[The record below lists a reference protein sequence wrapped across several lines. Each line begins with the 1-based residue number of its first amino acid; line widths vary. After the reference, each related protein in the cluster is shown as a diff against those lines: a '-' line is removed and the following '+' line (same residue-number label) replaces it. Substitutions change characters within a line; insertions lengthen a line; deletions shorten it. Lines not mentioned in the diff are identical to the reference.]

1 MVGKILMKKVLSI
14 MLALIAAAAFIF
26 EIPQLSFLDTV
37 MEAEAADYASTLRK
51 AGFTEDYIEPLTTLH
66 KEYPN
71 WAFEALPID
80 VTLDTAVSKERKT
93 HSQQLIQKTSSNT
106 SKNYYCT
113 CSSCMKNGKYVVQ
126 EGSDW
131 YSASKSAVKYYMNP
145 LNFLTEKYIF
155 QFESTAYNSKQD
167 ASGVETILSGTWMSD
182 SYIKYKD
189 ANGKSVTYSPK
200 TKYSA
205 AIVAAAKNSGL
216 SAFYLAGRIV
226 QEVGGKT
233 NSATGASGTNST
245 YPGIYNYYN
254 IGANSSAKD
263 GLKWASTSKV
273 GYYTNCNAVLRKSAS
288 SSSTKLVTVPSDKKL
303 TYKSTTEK
311 QSDGYKWYNVSVTVS
326 DTKYTGYIRS
336 DLVTYYKTDTYN
348 RPWTDPY
355 LSIYNGAVYI
365 ANNFTST
372 QNTGYFQKFNVNPAA
387 GSNRYSHEYM
397 ANVQAPSSE
406 SVSVYNAYK
415 SAGILSSAKT
425 FIIPVYDTGEV
436 PATDIELSKT
446 SVSLEPG
453 NKKTLQATLSPSNTT
468 ESVTWASTDK
478 SVATVNSSGKITAVA
493 PGKATI
499 KATVPSGLVAKCTV
513 TVVEV
518 PSTAISLGYTHKG
531 TVKTKC
537 AIRAS
542 ASEDAEKLVSASV
555 DAKVTIKSSK
565 SGWYKVKYT
574 KDSQSYTGWVK
585 SEYVTRDADLTVLTG
600 KSATLAPTLTPVN
613 SSDSIKYTSDDKSI
627 ATVSSAGK
635 IKGVKAGN
643 VIVRATTSSGQT
655 DFVKVK
661 VKKNVPSTS
670 VSLGYKHKGTVK
682 SGPLNLRKSANT
694 SAKVLTKLSKGTSV
708 TVKSISGNW
717 YNVTCKKS
725 GKSYTGW
732 VSSKYIS
739 LGVDLTL
746 SVGKT
751 KTLKPS
757 IKPSN
762 TTDDVKYKSGNSK
775 IAKVSS
781 SGKITALKAGT
792 VKIKITT
799 SSGKTDFVKV
809 KVKENVPAT
818 SVSLGYT
825 HKGTVISGPLNLR
838 KSASTSAKV
847 LTKLSKGTSVTVK
860 SISGNWYKV
869 TCKIAGKSYTG
880 WVSADY
886 VNLKADITL
895 NIGKSKTLKPT
906 IKPSGAVKTVTYKS
920 ANSKIAKVSSSG
932 KITALKTGTV
942 KIKVTTA
949 SGKTDFVNVKV
960 VK

>member
-1 MVGKILMKKVLSI
+1 MVVKNTVKKIFSI
-14 MLALIAAAAFIF
+14 MLALIAAVACIF
-26 EIPQLSFLDTV
+26 EIPQMAFLDTA

-51 AGFTEDYIEPLTTLH
+51 AGFTEDYIEPLTELH
-66 KEYPN
+66 KKYPN
-71 WAFEALPID
+71 WTFEALPIG

-113 CSSCMKNGKYVVQ
+113 CSSCMKDGKYVVQ
-126 EGSDW
+126 EGSSW

-155 QFESTAYNSKQD
+155 QFESTAYSSKQN

-189 ANGKSVTYSPK
+189 ENGKSVTYSPK

-205 AIVAAAKNSGL
+205 AITAAAKNSGL

-233 NSATGASGTNST
+233 NSATGVSGTNST
-245 YPGIYNYYN
+245 YPGIYNYYS
-254 IGANSSAKD
+254 IGASTSALD

-273 GYYTNCNAVLRKSAS
+273 GYYTNCSAVLRKSAS
-288 SSSTKLVTVPSDKKL
+288 SSSEKLATVPSGKKVN
-303 TYKSTTEK
+303 YKSTTEK
-311 QSDGYKWYNVSVTVS
+311 KSDGYKWYKVSVTVS
-326 DTKYTGYIRS
+326 GTKYTGYLRS
-336 DLVTYYKTDTYN
+336 DLVTNYKTDTYN

-365 ANNFTST
+365 ANNFNST
-372 QNTGYFQKFNVNPAA
+372 QNTGYLQKFNVNPA
-387 GSNRYSHEYM
+387 SSSRYSHEYM

-406 SVSVYNAYK
+406 SVSTYNAYK

-425 FIIPVYDTGEV
+425 FIIPVYDSEEV
-436 PATDIELSKT
+436 LATNIELSKT
-446 SVSLEPG
+446 SVKLEPG

-499 KATVPSGLVAKCTV
+499 KAKVPSGLVAKCTV

-537 AIRAS
+537 AILAS
-542 ASEDAEKLVSASV
+542 ASEDAEKLVSAPV

-600 KSATLAPTLTPVN
+600 KSTTLAPTMTPVN
-613 SSDSIKYTSDDKSI
+613 SSDSIKFKSEDKSI
-627 ATVSSAGK
+627 ATVSSSGK
-635 IKGVKAGN
+635 IKGVKAGSV
-643 VIVRATTSSGQT
+643 VIRATTSSGYT

-661 VKKNVPSTS
+661 VKKSVPATS
-670 VSLGYKHKGTVK
+670 VSLGYTHKGTVK
-682 SGPLNLRKSANT
+682 SGPLNLRKSAST
-694 SAKVLTKLSKGTSV
+694 SAKVLTKLSKGTTV
-708 TVKSISGNW
+708 TVKSISSNW
-717 YNVTCKKS
+717 YKVTCKKS
-725 GKSYTGW
+725 GQSYTGW
-732 VSSKYIS
+732 VSSKYVS
-739 LGVDLTL
+739 LKEDLTL

-751 KTLKPS
+751 KTLKPTV
-757 IKPSN
+757 KPSN
-762 TTDDVKYKSGNSK
+762 TTDTVKYKSGNSK

-799 SSGKTDFVKV
+799 SSGETDYVKV
-809 KVKENVPAT
+809 KVKKNVPAT

-825 HKGTVISGPLNLR
+825 HKGTVKSGPLNLR
-838 KSASTSAKV
+838 KSASTGAKV
-847 LTKLSKGTSVTVK
+847 LTKLDEGTSLTVK
-860 SISGNWYKV
+860 SIKGNWYKV
-869 TCKIAGKSYTG
+869 SCKVGQKSYTG

-886 VNLKADITL
+886 VKLKADLTL
-895 NIGKSKTLKPT
+895 NVGKSKTLKPT
-906 IKPSGAVKTVTYKS
+906 IKPSGAEKTVTYKS
-920 ANSKIAKVSSSG
+920 ANSKIAKISSSG
-932 KITALKTGTV
+932 KITALKAGTV

-960 VK
+960 VN